1 LHYICFNSK
10 NLQVFYD
17 LDRFNST
24 DMKKERATR
33 GSAEGYLTLV
43 NTRHPLAR
51 LLSAWH
57 DKFRKGHPWMKY
69 IEKMYGNILKKLEK
83 RDMTLEKFTY
93 SFEAFME
100 LGQATY
106 VVVIPVEDDCF

>member
-1 LHYICFNSK
+1 M
-10 NLQVFYD
+10 FYD

-24 DMKKERATR
+24 DMKKERAIR
-33 GSAEGYLTLV
+33 GSSEGYLTLV

-100 LGQATY
+100 LGKAHLY
-106 VVVIPVEDDCF
+106 FAISPVRLYCFSSAKFVSLQ

>member
-1 LHYICFNSK
+1 
-10 NLQVFYD
+10 
-17 LDRFNST
+17 
-24 DMKKERATR
+24 
-33 GSAEGYLTLV
+33 
-43 NTRHPLAR
+43 
-51 LLSAWH
+51 
-57 DKFRKGHPWMKY
+57 MKY